1 MRISR
6 RPFGLLAAGLF
17 LAGTVATHALGCPF
31 CSAPSQT
38 LAEQVAQADAVCL
51 VQYVKGEAAKDQ
63 DPGTSTYEVVQA
75 VKSPKDSV
83 KKGDHVNL
91 ARFRPGKPGDLFL
104 VMGTRAGKDNAIEWG
119 SPTEITEPA
128 FAYVAQAPAPEVATT
143 KRLKYFVRFME
154 FPDPLVAND
163 AFGEF
168 ANAPY
173 KDIATVASTLP
184 REKIRGWLTRPET
197 PQTRLGLYGM
207 LLGLCGNDSDAK
219 LLAEKIAPNSDE
231 FRIGLDGMISGY
243 LLLTGNPGLDKID
256 DWKFKIH
263 EGKKAAFSETYAA
276 MMGLR
281 FMWQYSGGKISNER
295 LQQSM
300 RILLDQPELA
310 DLVIADLARWKDWSV
325 QERLMSLYGK
335 GDYNI
340 PSIKRSIIRYMLA
353 STEKGNGAAGA
364 PAPATTG
371 ASGATAS
378 GAQSSGGADSGNVAS
393 DSNLDAAS
401 RGKKYLEELRKKDP
415 RTVREAER
423 FFFPK

>member
-1 MRISR
+1 
-6 RPFGLLAAGLF
+6 
-17 LAGTVATHALGCPF
+17 V
-31 CSAPSQT
+31 
-38 LAEQVAQADAVCL
+38 
-51 VQYVKGEAAKDQ
+51 
-63 DPGTSTYEVVQA
+63 

-83 KKGDHVNL
+83 KKGDHINL
-91 ARFRPGKPGDLFL
+91 ARYRAGKAGDLFL
-104 VMGTRAGKDNAIEWG
+104 VMGTRAGKENAIEWG

-128 FAYVAQAPAPEVATT
+128 FAYVAQAPAPEMPTA
-143 KRLKYFVRFME
+143 KRLKYFVKFLE
-154 FPDPLVAND
+154 FPDQLVAND

-173 KDIATVASTLP
+173 KDIAAVASILP
-184 REKIRGWLTRPET
+184 RDKIRGWLTRSET

-207 LLGLCGNDSDAK
+207 LLGLCGSDSDAK

-243 LLLTGNPGLDKID
+243 LLLTGNSGLDNID
-256 DWKFKIH
+256 DWKFKVH
-263 EGKKAAFSETYAA
+263 NGKKSAFSETYAA

-281 FMWQYSGGKISNER
+281 FMWQYAGGKISNER

-353 STEKGNGAAGA
+353 STDTKGDAG
-364 PAPATTG
+364 PTTG
-371 ASGATAS
+371 ATAGTAS
-378 GAQSSGGADSGNVAS
+378 GAQSTGGAASGNVPTEAS
-393 DSNLDAAS
+393 LDSAV
-401 RGKKYLEELRKKDP
+401 RGKKYLEELRKRDP
-415 RTVREAER
+415 RTVKEAER
-423 FFFPK
+423 FFFLK

>member
-1 MRISR
+1 MRISQR
-6 RPFGLLAAGLF
+6 VLVLLAAGLS
-17 LAGTVATHALGCPF
+17 LAASVVTQAVGCPF

-38 LAEQVAQADAVCL
+38 LAEQVAQADGVCL
-51 VQYVKGEAAKDQ
+51 VQFVKGEPAKDQ
-63 DPGTSTYEVVQA
+63 DPGTSTYEVLQV

-83 KKGDHVNL
+83 KKGDHINL
-91 ARFRPGKPGDLFL
+91 ARFRAGKAGDLFL
-104 VMGTRAGKDNAIEWG
+104 VMGTRAGKENAIEWG

-128 FAYVAQAPAPEVATT
+128 FAYVAQAPAPEMPTA
-143 KRLKYFVRFME
+143 KRLKYFVKFLE
-154 FPDPLVAND
+154 FPDQLVAND

-173 KDIATVASTLP
+173 KDIAAVASILP
-184 REKIRGWLTRPET
+184 RDKIRGWLTRSET

-207 LLGLCGNDSDAK
+207 LLGLCGSDSDAK

-243 LLLTGNPGLDKID
+243 LLLTGNTGLDNID
-256 DWKFKIH
+256 DWKFKVRA
-263 EGKKAAFSETYAA
+263 GKKAAFSETYAA

-281 FMWQYSGGKISNER
+281 FMWQYAGGKISNER

-325 QERLMSLYGK
+325 QERLMTLYGK

-353 STEKGNGAAGA
+353 STDTKGDAGT
-364 PAPATTG
+364 PTG
-371 ASGATAS
+371 ATAGTAS
-378 GAQSSGGADSGNVAS
+378 GAQSTGGTASGNVPTEAS
-393 DSNLDAAS
+393 LDSAV
-401 RGKKYLEELRKKDP
+401 RGKKYLEELRKRDP
-415 RTVREAER
+415 RTVKEAER

>member
-1 MRISR
+1 MRVSQR
-6 RPFGLLAAGLF
+6 VLGLLAAGLF
-17 LAGTVATHALGCPF
+17 LAGAVASRAVGCPF

-38 LAEQVAQADAVCL
+38 LAEQVAQADAVGL
-51 VQYVKGEAAKDQ
+51 VQFVKGEPAKEQ
-63 DPGTSTYEVVQA
+63 DPGTSTYEVLQL
-75 VKSPKDSV
+75 VKAPKDSV
-83 KKGDHVNL
+83 KKGDQIHL
-91 ARFRPGKPGDLFL
+91 ARYRAGKPGDLFL

-128 FAYVAQAPAPEVATT
+128 FAYVAQAPAPEVPVQT
-143 KRLKYFVRFME
+143 RLKYFVKFLE
-154 FPDPLVAND
+154 FPDQLVSND

-173 KDIATVASTLP
+173 KDIAAVASALP
-184 REKIRGWLTRPET
+184 RKKVRGWLTNADT

-207 LLGLCGNDSDAK
+207 LLGLCGNNDDAT
-219 LLAEKIAPNSDE
+219 LLAHKIEPNSDE

-243 LLLTGNPGLDKID
+243 LLLTGNSGLDNID

-263 EGKKAAFSETYAA
+263 NGKKAAFSETYAA

-281 FMWQYSGGKISNER
+281 FMWQYAGGKISNER

-325 QERLMSLYGK
+325 QDRLMTLYGK

-353 STEKGNGAAGA
+353 STDTKSETRAG
-364 PAPATTG
+364 TTTAG
-371 ASGATAS
+371 TAS
-378 GAQSSGGADSGNVAS
+378 GAQSNGGAASGNVPAEV
-393 DSNLDAAS
+393 DAAA
-401 RGKKYLEELRKKDP
+401 RGKKYLEELRKRDP

-423 FFFPK
+423 FFWAK